1 MAQRQESSVSV
12 SIEELLREAHA
23 RDEQDRRDAAERA
36 RAAEQRRIE
45 ELRRLQRAEEA
56 RLRTEDAE
64 RRRRAF
70 EEERRRVELLAM
82 HEGTVER
89 ARSEA
94 ALRAHLAEL
103 TARQAHERS
112 LHALRHDR
120 QKRRLTWGI
129 ILLTALAVSGGVAAG
144 SVLKRSRD
152 DAAAADARLHGIEG
166 EKDRL
171 EAEQARLRQAIGT
184 ASDPG
189 EVARLQQQLADAQRQ
204 LRAFAASSA
213 HGPAVRPPT
222 PSPAAPPR
230 STATARTSAP
240 CSKGDPLC
248 PTIQ

>member
-23 RDEQDRRDAAERA
+23 RDEQERRDAAELA
-36 RAAEQRRIE
+36 RAAEQRRME

-56 RLRTEDAE
+56 RLRTEEAE

-70 EEERRRVELLAM
+70 EDERRRVELLAL
-82 HEGTVER
+82 HEGAVER

-103 TARQAHERS
+103 TARQEHERS
-112 LHALRHDR
+112 LHALRHDG

-129 ILLTALAVSGGVAAG
+129 ALLAALASAG
-144 SVLKRSRD
+144 AIGAGRALERSRD
-152 DAAAADARLHGIEG
+152 AAAAADARLRGIED

-171 EAEQARLRQAIGT
+171 EAEQVRLKQAIGS

-189 EVARLQQQLADAQRQ
+189 EVVRLQQQLADAQRQ
-204 LRAFAASSA
+204 LRAVAASSA
-213 HGPAVRPPT
+213 HAPTVRPPT
-222 PSPAAPPR
+222 SSPGAFPR
-230 STATARTSAP
+230 SVTAKTSEP
-240 CSKGDPLC
+240 CPKGDPLC